1 MSKVIL
7 IVDDNKDL
15 LKIFSEVLSGIGY
28 RTLGAENGLIGVT
41 IAKAL
46 TPHLIL
52 MDIHMPVMNGFEAL
66 RMLQSESKTK
76 NIPCIAFTSLSL
88 PQGRDGFLKLGFADY
103 IEKPVNLKAFRQI
116 VNRCLNPFY

>member
-7 IVDDNKDL
+7 IVDDDKDL
-15 LKIFSEVLSGIGY
+15 LKIFSDVLSGIGY
-28 RTLGAENGLIGVT
+28 RTLGAEDGLIGVT

-46 TPHLIL
+46 APHLIL

-76 NIPCIAFTSLSL
+76 NIPCIALTSLSL
-88 PQGRDGFLKLGFADY
+88 PEGRDGFLKLGFADH
-103 IEKPVNLKAFRQI
+103 IEKPVNLKDLRQI
-116 VNRCLNPFY
+116 VDKCLNPIY